1 MGKHWDP
8 NKGKYVNTRDIPLMF
23 GPKGKNVRWV
33 SAEQSA
39 VDTRIGKRN
48 EARRKAA
55 MAAAAQKAWEAKK
68 DKETKKA
75 AKAAAAKAAKAEKE
89 RKKALKKAKAS

>member
-1 MGKHWDP
+1 VGSYYDP
-8 NKGKYVNTRDIPLMF
+8 KKGKMVNTRDIPLMF

-48 EARRKAA
+48 EARRKAS
-55 MAAAAQKAWEAKK
+55 MAAAAQKAWQAKK

-75 AKAAAAKAAKAEKE
+75 AKAAAAKAEKD
-89 RKKALKKAKAS
+89 RKKALKRAKAS

>member
-55 MAAAAQKAWEAKK
+55 MAAAAQKAYEDKK
-68 DKETKKA
+68 KKQAAKA
-75 AKAAAAKAAKAEKE
+75 AKAAAAKAEKA
-89 RKKALKKAKAS
+89 RKKAQKKAKAA

>member
-55 MAAAAQKAWEAKK
+55 MAAAAQKAYEDKK
-68 DKETKKA
+68 KKE
-75 AKAAAAKAAKAEKE
+75 AAKAAKTAAAKAEKA
-89 RKKALKKAKAS
+89 RKKAQKKAKAA